1 MSSIVSECQSN
12 FDCTEANKNTC
23 KDNVCVCNPGFI
35 ASDGC
40 CVIDDQGCFKK
51 PCIANGLD
59 GICRGKPEN
68 CFLNQCTVLTEKY
81 KPLFYRHFVKK
92 RVTWSKLT

>member
-1 MSSIVSECQSN
+1 MPPILLTKYKPKNLSSLVSECQSN

-59 GICRGKPEN
+59 GICRGKLEN
-68 CFLNQCTVLTEKY
+68 CFLNQCIVLTETY
-81 KPLFYRHFVKK
+81 K
-92 RVTWSKLT
+92 TLTQ